1 MLYNDF
7 IVLVGVFDDESISE
21 GSTES
26 EDEIEVV
33 VAVHSR
39 FETKEGE
46 LEFETGEIFEGWF
59 QNFFVWFLWLRAQR
73 TKFSTIF

>member
-1 MLYNDF
+1 MNKAIWTISYGEVFFDNFLWFLESDF

-21 GSTES
+21 GSAES
-26 EDEIEVV
+26 EDELEVV

-59 QNFFVWFLWLRAQR
+59 
-73 TKFSTIF
+73 

>member
-1 MLYNDF
+1 M
-7 IVLVGVFDDESISE
+7 SE

-59 QNFFVWFLWLRAQR
+59 QIFFV
-73 TKFSTIF
+73 

>member
-59 QNFFVWFLWLRAQR
+59 QIFFV
-73 TKFSTIF
+73 